1 MRRCLLFIALL
12 PLTAHAALDYR
23 VDIVAPDNLKALLEA
38 NLDLTQLREDE
49 ALRDS
54 DLQAMVGSTPDE
66 VKKLLETEGYF
77 SPQVS
82 VQQDGNTVRVTV
94 QPGEPVMVFDVN
106 VTFTGPVRQEAD
118 YTQFIRTALEEWL
131 LPIGGQFRQD
141 DWDSSKKGVLRP
153 LLLQRFPLARITEA
167 RADIDPV
174 ARRAE
179 LNVTVDS
186 GPRISFGPIRVE
198 GAQRYPE
205 SVIRGQANFR
215 EGSPY
220 KQADLLAYQSSL
232 EADSHYSNVV
242 VAPQWEARDGEQVP
256 IQVIVNEVKRQ
267 KLDAGLNFS
276 TGDGPGVRLG
286 YEHYNIFKRGYT
298 GSVVYDWKKS
308 RQQLDLGL
316 GFPRTASGYSH
327 AINLRRSHSEEDN
340 TVTDASELGG
350 FRIRK
355 DGNIEA
361 RIGLEYLIER
371 ESLAQKL
378 TRNNKAVVLS
388 YGWTQRAIDN
398 ALRPGRGYL
407 IEAQAATTVG
417 NLASDTR
424 FSRGYLRLANYWTP
438 SFMTRSTLVSRL
450 EAGQVWAQ
458 DSSEVPA
465 SRLFKAGGVNS
476 VRGYNYQSLGVIDT
490 DGTVTG
496 GRVLAT
502 ASLEYQYAVTRDWRA
517 ALFYDAGD
525 AANSWQDLRV
535 AKGWGAGVRWLS
547 PIAPLAFDIARGE
560 RDHRWRW
567 NLNLGLAF

>member
-1 MRRCLLFIALL
+1 MRRCLL
-12 PLTAHAALDYR
+12 LTALFPLYAYAALDYQ
-23 VDIVAPDNLKALLEA
+23 VEIVAPDNLKPLLEA

-54 DLQAMVGSTPDE
+54 DLQAMMGTTPDE

-77 SPQVS
+77 APQVS
-82 VQQDGNTVRVTV
+82 VQQQGKTVRVTV
-94 QPGEPVMVFDVN
+94 VPGEPVMVFDVN
-106 VTFTGPVRQEAD
+106 VTLAGPVRDEPD
-118 YTQFIRTALEEWL
+118 YRDFLRTALEEWV

-153 LLLQRFPLARITEA
+153 LLLQRFPLARVSEA
-167 RADIDPV
+167 RADIDP
-174 ARRAE
+174 ATGKAE

-186 GPRISFGPIRVE
+186 GPRIRFGAIRIE

-205 SVIRGQANFR
+205 SVILGQARFR

-220 KQADLLAYQSSL
+220 KQSDLLAFQSSL

-242 VAPQWEARDGEQVP
+242 VAPAWEAREGDQVP
-256 IQVIVNEVKRQ
+256 ILVSVTEMKRQ
-267 KLDAGLNFS
+267 KLDAGFNYS

-298 GSVVYDWKKS
+298 GSVVYDWKQS
-308 RQQLDLGL
+308 RQKLDLGL
-316 GFPRTASGYSH
+316 GFPRTGSGYSH
-327 AINLRRSHSEEDN
+327 ALNLSRSHAEQDN
-340 TVTDASELGG
+340 TVTDASELGV
-350 FRIRK
+350 FRIRQE
-355 DGNIEA
+355 GNIEA
-361 RIGLEYLIER
+361 RLGLEYLIER
-371 ESLAQKL
+371 ESLASQL

-417 NLASDTR
+417 SVASDTR

-438 SFMTRSTLVSRL
+438 PFLSRSTLVSRV
-450 EAGQVWAQ
+450 EVGQVWAK
-458 DSSEVPA
+458 DSAEVPA
-465 SRLFKAGGVNS
+465 SRLFKTGGVNS
-476 VRGYNYQSLGVIDT
+476 VRGYNYQGLGVRAA

-525 AANSWQDLRV
+525 AADSWQALRV
-535 AKGWGAGVRWLS
+535 AKGWGTGVRWLS

>member
-1 MRRCLLFIALL
+1 MRRCLLLIALL
-12 PLTAHAALDYR
+12 PLSAHAALDYQ
-23 VDIVAPDNLKALLEA
+23 VDIVAPDALKPLLEA
-38 NLDLTQLREDE
+38 NLDLTQLRGDE

-54 DLQAMVGSTPDE
+54 DLQAMMGSTPDE

-94 QPGEPVMVFDVN
+94 QPGDPVMVFDVN
-106 VTFTGPVRQEAD
+106 VTFTGPVRQEGD
-118 YTQFIRTALEEWL
+118 YSQFIRTALEEWQ

-167 RADIDPV
+167 RADVDPV
-174 ARRAE
+174 TQRAE

-186 GPRISFGPIRVE
+186 GPRISFGPIRIE

-215 EGSPY
+215 EGSPFR
-220 KQADLLAYQSSL
+220 QSDLLAYQSSL

-242 VAPQWEARDGEQVP
+242 VAPLWEARDGERVP
-256 IQVIVNEVKRQ
+256 IQVTVSEVKRQ
-267 KLDAGLNFS
+267 KLDAGLNYS

-298 GSVVYDWKKS
+298 GSLVYDWKQS
-308 RQQLDLGL
+308 RQKLDLGL
-316 GFPRTASGYSH
+316 AFPRTGSGYSH
-327 AINLRRSHSEEDN
+327 AINLNRSHTEADN
-340 TVTDASELGG
+340 TVTDASELGV

-361 RIGLEYLIER
+361 RLGLEYLIER
-371 ESLAQKL
+371 EELAQKL

-407 IEAQAATTVG
+407 IEAQVATTVG
-417 NLASDTR
+417 NVASDTR

-438 SFMTRSTLVSRL
+438 PFLTRSTLVSRI

-458 DSSEVPA
+458 DSTEVPA

-476 VRGYNYQSLGVIDT
+476 VRGYNYQSLGVTDT

-535 AKGWGAGVRWLS
+535 AKGWGGGVRWLS

>member
-1 MRRCLLFIALL
+1 MRRRLLFIALL

-23 VDIVAPDNLKALLEA
+23 VNIVAPDNLKALLEA

-54 DLQAMVGSTPDE
+54 DLQAMMSSTPDE
-66 VKKLLETEGYF
+66 ARKLLETEGYF

-82 VQQDGNTVRVTV
+82 VQQDGNTVKVTV
-94 QPGEPVMVFDVN
+94 VPGEPVMVYDVN
-106 VTFTGPVRQEAD
+106 VTFTGPVRQEPD
-118 YTQFIRTALEEWL
+118 YSQFIRTALEEWL

-167 RADIDPV
+167 RADIDP
-174 ARRAE
+174 ASQRAE
-179 LNVTVDS
+179 LNVTVNS
-186 GPRISFGPIRVE
+186 GPRINFGPIRIE

-205 SVIRGQANFR
+205 SVILGQANFR
-215 EGSPY
+215 EGSPFR
-220 KQADLLAYQSSL
+220 QSDLLAYQSSL

-242 VAPQWEARDGEQVP
+242 VAPLWEARDGDRVP
-256 IQVIVNEVKRQ
+256 IQVSVSEMQRQ
-267 KLDAGLNFS
+267 KLDAGLNYS

-298 GSVVYDWKKS
+298 GSVVYDWKHS
-308 RQQLDLGL
+308 RQKLDLGL
-316 GFPRTASGYSH
+316 GFPRTGNGYSH
-327 AINLRRSHSEEDN
+327 AINLRRSHIDEDN
-340 TVTDASELGG
+340 TVTDASELGLY
-350 FRIRK
+350 RIRQN
-355 DGNIEA
+355 GSIES

-371 ESLAQKL
+371 EELAQ
-378 TRNNKAVVLS
+378 TRTRDNKAVVLS

-450 EAGQVWAQ
+450 EAGQVWAR

-476 VRGYNYQSLGVIDT
+476 VRGYNYQSLGVAES
-490 DGTVTG
+490 DGTISG